1 MAAAQS
7 NKKQPPI
14 YKVIMV
20 GSGGVG
26 KSALTLQYMYDEFV
40 EDYEPTKADS
50 YRKKVQL
57 DGEEVQIDI
66 LDTAGQEDYAA
77 IRDNYFR
84 SGEGFL
90 LVFSITEHESFDVLD
105 EFRYVSSSWPLPPLW
120 PHGPLIPNLSVS
132 FSEQILRVKNADD
145 VPIILIGNKSDLQSN
160 RQVRREE
167 ALDKSTKWNK
177 PYIETS
183 AKTRENVDKVSHV
196 VILSDSGT
204 NQPSLTYHVRPL
216 VLGILRSHARDQSAQ
231 AGWEQQTFSE
241 QKRQEKETKMF
252 HPLNADAAAP
262 LVEEF
267 KFNINIFTYN
277 IIITL
282 FELLNCS

>member
-1 MAAAQS
+1 MANTQ
-7 NKKQPPI
+7 NGKKQAPI

-105 EFRYVSSSWPLPPLW
+105 EFR
-120 PHGPLIPNLSVS
+120 
-132 FSEQILRVKNADD
+132 EQILRVKNAED
-145 VPIILIGNKSDLQSN
+145 VPLILIGNKSDLQTS

-167 ALDKSTKWNK
+167 ATDKATKWNK

-183 AKTRENVDKVSHV
+183 AKTRDNVDKAFFDLMREIKARKLADNSKPTGKTKDKNKKKRKCI
-196 VILSDSGT
+196 IL
-204 NQPSLTYHVRPL
+204 
-216 VLGILRSHARDQSAQ
+216 
-231 AGWEQQTFSE
+231 
-241 QKRQEKETKMF
+241 
-252 HPLNADAAAP
+252 
-262 LVEEF
+262 
-267 KFNINIFTYN
+267 
-277 IIITL
+277 
-282 FELLNCS
+282 